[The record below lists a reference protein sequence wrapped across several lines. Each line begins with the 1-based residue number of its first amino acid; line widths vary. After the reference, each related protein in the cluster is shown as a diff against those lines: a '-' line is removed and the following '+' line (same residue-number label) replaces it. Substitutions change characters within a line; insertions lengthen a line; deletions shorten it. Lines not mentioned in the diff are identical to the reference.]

1 MSGSMKLLA
10 IHSFAIR
17 SSAGT
22 SVTFN
27 TRLQQNLS
35 EVRLSN
41 HLLLCPFLHC
51 RPSRIN
57 LPSVPSADLPSIIS
71 LRQPYPTL
79 PYSLV
84 ADSLSC
90 PSSMPTTINNS
101 VCLCIFPDK
110 RGHYARPDLTF
121 QQSVCPFNP
130 SDYAPF
136 QHSPS
141 VQPSYIPSLL
151 FRKMRNRPNPPP
163 LSVAISFHLSTHIS
177 SVQ

>member
-1 MSGSMKLLA
+1 MKLLA

-27 TRLQQNLS
+27 TRLQQNLL

-57 LPSVPSADLPSIIS
+57 LPSVPSVRRSPFHNILQTT
-71 LRQPYPTL
+71 LPYPTL

-121 QQSVCPFNP
+121 QQSVCPFNR
-130 SDYAPF
+130 SDHAPF